1 MKTIKK
7 IKKVKDHKVEIKFPD
22 EYENKQVEITAH
34 IFEGDIPIEPIQNP
48 EYNKNEKDKIDQSE
62 PFSWVKEP
70 AKYAKQLRKKAWGKD
85 SSNE

>member
-34 IFEGDIPIEPIQNP
+34 IYENNIPIEPIQAP
-48 EYNKNEKDKIDQSE
+48 EYNKNKQNQIDQSE

-70 AKYAKQLRKKAWGKD
+70 AKYAKQLREKSWGRDK
-85 SSNE
+85 SNE